1 MYSKM
6 EVVKA
11 RTVLALWIGK
21 GVFSRRVVAKDIGI
35 GSAVVRNFIL
45 GKALPKTE
53 QRIGDHVLKLVEGL
67 TDDEQRELEL
77 QGLSLVKDGYKEAA
91 PQPKWYPIG
100 VDLSYTRKHNPFG
113 GEEAPEMAL
122 PQKSSL
128 SWAYNRSSGKPLDRR
143 AFPITAGKLP
153 REASFCGMAYAAY
166 KTMAVGDSRVV
177 KASGDIKLGTILT
190 SSVRAFNYL
199 KYVFDY
205 EALPDNSGYRFY
217 RVG

>member
-6 EVVKA
+6 DVVKA

-21 GVFSRRVVAKDIGI
+21 GVFSRRLVAKDIGI
-35 GSAVVRNFIL
+35 GSAVVRRFLL

-77 QGLSLVKDGYKEAA
+77 QGLSIVGSAISQAA
-91 PQPKWYPIG
+91 PRPTQPITI
-100 VDLSYTRKHNPFG
+100 DLSYTRKHNPFG

-128 SWAYNRSSGKPLDRR
+128 LWAYNRSSGKPLDRR
-143 AFPITAGKLP
+143 AFPITGGKIP

-166 KTMAVGDSRVV
+166 KTMNVGDSRVV

-205 EALPDNSGYRFY
+205 EALPDNTGYRFY